1 MIISTFFW
9 SLVSNRFRYKGV
21 SFGSIVIG
29 GLLPITVLLVSRFGM
44 GVYQWIFFLS
54 GFSISA
60 TKISY
65 QGILLEITNNDN
77 RAIFTGI
84 VGTLS
89 LTTALFPLMAGVLI
103 KHLGFKVVFTM
114 ISPMVITAIFF
125 LWRIRC
131 NFAEVPTKASSAG
144 Q

>member
-1 MIISTFFW
+1 
-9 SLVSNRFRYKGV
+9 
-21 SFGSIVIG
+21 
-29 GLLPITVLLVSRFGM
+29 M
-44 GVYQWIFFLS
+44 GAYQWIFFIA

-60 TKISY
+60 AKISY
-65 QGILLEITNNDN
+65 QGILLEITNNNN

-84 VGTLS
+84 IGTLS
-89 LTTALFPLMAGVLI
+89 LTTAIFPLMAGALI
-103 KHLGFKVVFTM
+103 KLFGFKVVFTM

-131 NFAEVPTKASSAG
+131 PSAEVPAETSPVG

>member
-9 SLVSNRFRYKGV
+9 GLVANRFKYKGV
-21 SFGSIVIG
+21 SFGCIVIG
-29 GLLPITVLLVSRFGM
+29 GLLPITALIVSRFGM
-44 GVYQWIFFLS
+44 GVYQWIFFLA

-60 TKISY
+60 AKISY

-89 LTTALFPLMAGVLI
+89 LTTAIFPLMAGVLI
-103 KHLGFKVVFTM
+103 KHFGFNVVFIM

-131 NFAEVPTKASSAG
+131 SFAEVPTNASSAG